1 MSAMPKPADIL
12 DFWIGDAS
20 HSGEAAAE
28 KNKIWFGKSPELDE
42 EIRERFL
49 TLLETLAAGPL
60 AQEWAAKGPRERLA
74 AIIVLDQFSRN
85 MFRDSPRSFSQD
97 MLALRLCKEGLALR
111 EDLSLSEAERMFFYL
126 PLEHSED
133 VGDQSRS
140 VEMFAALRRD
150 AREDFQKL
158 TESVLEYAYAHQSVV
173 DRFGHFPHRNEVVAR
188 ESTPEEVAYL
198 AKPGS
203 GF

>member
-1 MSAMPKPADIL
+1 MSAMPKAADIL

-60 AQEWAAKGPRERLA
+60 AQKWAGKGPRERLA

-85 MFRDSPRSFSQD
+85 IFRDSPRSFSQD

-188 ESTPEEVAYL
+188 ESTPEEVTYL

>member
-1 MSAMPKPADIL
+1 MSALPKPADIL

-20 HSGEAAAE
+20 QSGKAADE
-28 KNKIWFGKSPELDE
+28 KNKMWFAKSPELDA
-42 EIRERFL
+42 EISERFL

-60 AQEWAAKGPRERLA
+60 AQEWAAQGPRERLA

-85 MFRDSPRSFSQD
+85 IFRGSPRSFSQD

-140 VEMFAALRRD
+140 VEMFTALRRD

-158 TESVLEYAYAHQSVV
+158 TESVLEYAYAHQSVI
-173 DRFGHFPHRNEVVAR
+173 DRFGHFPHRNDVVSR
-188 ESTPEEVAYL
+188 KSTPEEQAYL

>member
-1 MSAMPKPADIL
+1 MSALPTPKNIL
-12 DFWIGDAS
+12 DFWIGEAS
-20 HSGEAAAE
+20 QSGEAAGQ
-28 KNKIWFGKSPELDE
+28 KNKMWFAKSPELDA
-42 EIRERFL
+42 EIRKRFL

-60 AQEWAAKGPRERLA
+60 AQEWAERGARERLA

-85 MFRDSPRSFSQD
+85 IFRGSPRSFSQD

-111 EDLSLSEAERMFFYL
+111 EDLSLSEAERIFFYL

-140 VEMFAALRRD
+140 VEMFTALRRD

-158 TESVLEYAYAHQSVV
+158 TESVVEYAYAHQSII
-173 DRFGHFPHRNEVVAR
+173 DRFGHFPHRNDVVAR
-188 ESTPEEVAYL
+188 KSTTEEEAYL

>member
-1 MSAMPKPADIL
+1 MSALPKPADIL

-20 HSGEAAAE
+20 QSGKAADE
-28 KNKIWFGKSPELDE
+28 KNKIWFAKSPELDA
-42 EIRERFL
+42 EIGERFL
-49 TLLETLAAGPL
+49 ILLETLAAGPL
-60 AQEWAAKGPRERLA
+60 AQEWAAQGPRERLA

-85 MFRDSPRSFSQD
+85 IFRGSPRSFSQD

-133 VGDQSRS
+133 IGDQSRS

-158 TESVLEYAYAHQSVV
+158 TESVLEYAYAHQSVI
-173 DRFGHFPHRNEVVAR
+173 DRFGHFPHRNDVVAR
-188 ESTPEEVAYL
+188 QSTPEEEAYL

>member
-12 DFWIGDAS
+12 AFWIGDAS

>member
-1 MSAMPKPADIL
+1 
-12 DFWIGDAS
+12 
-20 HSGEAAAE
+20 
-28 KNKIWFGKSPELDE
+28 
-42 EIRERFL
+42 
-49 TLLETLAAGPL
+49 
-60 AQEWAAKGPRERLA
+60 
-74 AIIVLDQFSRN
+74 
-85 MFRDSPRSFSQD
+85 

-173 DRFGHFPHRNEVVAR
+173 DRFGHFPHRNGVVAR

>member
-1 MSAMPKPADIL
+1 MSAMPKPADVL

-28 KNKIWFGKSPELDE
+28 KNKIWFGKSPELDG

-60 AQEWAAKGPRERLA
+60 AQEWAAKGQRERLA

-140 VEMFAALRRD
+140 VEMFTALRRD
-150 AREDFQKL
+150 AREDFQEL
-158 TESVLEYAYAHQSVV
+158 TESVLEYAYAHQSVI
-173 DRFGHFPHRNEVVAR
+173 DRFGHFPHRNEIVAR
-188 ESTPEEVAYL
+188 ESTPEELAYL